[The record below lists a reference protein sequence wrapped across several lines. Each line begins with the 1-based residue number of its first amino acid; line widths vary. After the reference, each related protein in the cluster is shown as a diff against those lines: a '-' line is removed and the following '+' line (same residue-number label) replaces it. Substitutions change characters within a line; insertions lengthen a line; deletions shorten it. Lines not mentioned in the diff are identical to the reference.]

1 MDAERRS
8 SWHSR
13 IDSWRTRIRTLPAPA
28 IPGDGERPEDPAGH
42 TQATRYFDDRAEIDR
57 LLGDAEAIAR
67 VDATEDGVDR
77 KLRRVGELYARWAP
91 AVATHSEDRFE
102 DSIVAGR
109 PESFAPDPEEA
120 LSREPGSSI
129 EV

>member
-1 MDAERRS
+1 MDAERRG
-8 SWHSR
+8 SWASR

-28 IPGDGERPEDPAGH
+28 IPGDGERPDDPAGH
-42 TQATRYFDDRAEIDR
+42 TEATRYSDDRAEIDR

-91 AVATHSEDRFE
+91 AVSAHAPDRPE
-102 DSIVAGR
+102 DSIAAGR
-109 PESFAPDPEEA
+109 PERFAPDPEEV